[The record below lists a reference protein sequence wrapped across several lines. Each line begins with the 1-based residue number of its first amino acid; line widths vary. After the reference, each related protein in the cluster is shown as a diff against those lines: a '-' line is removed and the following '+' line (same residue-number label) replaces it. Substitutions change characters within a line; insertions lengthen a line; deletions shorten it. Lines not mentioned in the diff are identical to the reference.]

1 MYTKER
7 EVDHRRKG
15 RRPAL
20 DVDHEGATYFPQA
33 GANLQETL
41 AVGTQDL
48 ASPHIHLAERTA
60 DMTCI

>member
-20 DVDHEGATYFPQA
+20 DVDHAGGHLYFPA